1 MKGGCGLIGIIDIGG
16 TNIKYGVIDPKT
28 EEYKI
33 LGDIPTAT
41 TEVDFQMENR
51 LNSVLSLIK
60 KEIEITGI
68 AISTAGIVNP
78 ETGEI
83 IFANKN
89 IPNYKGTKLKKYL
102 EEKYEIPTSVENDV
116 NSALLGELYFGEI
129 KHQDSALMLT
139 IGTGLGGALY
149 LNNGIYHGHTHSAG
163 EVGYSMLDQQN
174 IEEKISTTALVRN
187 VQNRINDDQID
198 GRWVFDQA
206 INHQNEVCIQE
217 INHLIKDLALVIN
230 NFIALINPEYV
241 ILGGGIMEQ
250 EDYLKPLLI
259 EELKTLNSN
268 ELTKAHTKIEFASL
282 GNKAGMLG
290 AYTHYKNQN
299 EFKN

>member
-1 MKGGCGLIGIIDIGG
+1 MIGIIDIGG

-28 EEYKI
+28 EKYKM
-33 LGDIPTAT
+33 LGDVPTET

-51 LNSVLSLIK
+51 LDSVLSLIK
-60 KEIEITGI
+60 KEIEISGI
-68 AISTAGIVNP
+68 AISTAGIVNS

-83 IFANKN
+83 IFANQN
-89 IPNYKGTKLKKYL
+89 IPNYKGTKLKEYL

-129 KHQDSALMLT
+129 EQPNSALMLT

-149 LNNGIYHGHTHSAG
+149 LNDGIYHGHTHSAG
-163 EVGYSMLDQQN
+163 EVGYSILGQKN
-174 IEEKISTTALVRN
+174 IEKKISTSALVHN
-187 VQNRINDDQID
+187 VQNRLNDNQID
-198 GRWVFDQA
+198 GRWIFDQA

-217 INHLIKDLALVIN
+217 INDLVKNLALVIN

-259 EELKTLNSN
+259 EEITAINRN
-268 ELTKAHTKIEFASL
+268 ELTKVHTKIKFASI
-282 GNKAGMLG
+282 GNQAGMLG

-299 EFKN
+299 ESKK